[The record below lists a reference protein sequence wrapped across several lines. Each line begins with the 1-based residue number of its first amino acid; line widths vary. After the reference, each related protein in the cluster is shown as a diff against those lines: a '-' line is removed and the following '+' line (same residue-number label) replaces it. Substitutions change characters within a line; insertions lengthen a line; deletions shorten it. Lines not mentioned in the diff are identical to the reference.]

1 MLNIGTGELILIAV
15 VALLVLG
22 PKRLPELARGLGKM
36 LREFRKQTDE
46 VRNVV
51 EREFYKMDQEMESP
65 RIAPAPGAVA
75 QGGELPAGDPH
86 AHDPLGHEALHAHV
100 PQPVPESSEP
110 TQAQLPLDE
119 SDPGHP
125 DYYRSEPAIDAP
137 AAGTADAVAVTAGP
151 GAPASSDAKSTA
163 PAPASGDLPKAS

>member
-1 MLNIGTGELILIAV
+1 MNIGTGELILIAV

-51 EREFYKMDQEMESP
+51 EREFYKMDQEMDAP
-65 RIAPAPGAVA
+65 RISPAPDAVA
-75 QGGELPAGDPH
+75 QGGALPAGDPH
-86 AHDPLGHEALHAHV
+86 AHDPLGHAELHAHV

-137 AAGTADAVAVTAGP
+137 AAAGSAAPVTTAAAEP
-151 GAPASSDAKSTA
+151 KSSDATPAA
-163 PAPASGDLPKAS
+163 PAPAGGDLPKAS